1 MFDSGARL
9 RRIQELLKSDDGDDK
24 PDAILCI
31 AGKLASSCKNVVK
44 ASSICVCVFGRYN
57 DR

>member
-1 MFDSGARL
+1 MNIFDSGARL
-9 RRIQELLKSDDGDDK
+9 RKVQELLKSDDGDNK

-44 ASSICVCVFGRYN
+44 PSSICVEGN
-57 DR
+57 NS

>member
-44 ASSICVCVFGRYN
+44 ASSICVCVEDN